1 MLQLIRWDDTIL
13 TIGFETDDWTPINM
27 TGSEVFF
34 TVKDIYGL
42 GEKDDDVVVLKK
54 TISIFDNPLEGICS
68 IELDNQDTDINPW
81 EYYYDIQIKDV
92 AGRIQSI
99 VKDILIVIQDVT
111 KDPELW

>member
-1 MLQLIRWDDTIL
+1 
-13 TIGFETDDWTPINM
+13 M

-68 IELDNQDTDINPW
+68 IELDNQDTDINP
-81 EYYYDIQIKDV
+81 
-92 AGRIQSI
+92 
-99 VKDILIVIQDVT
+99 
-111 KDPELW
+111 